1 MGLLAAIGLEPI
13 QINAAHEE
21 RYVGQ

>member
-1 MGLLAAIGLEPI
+1 MGLLAAIGLGPI